1 MRFGPN
7 IALRTAELRI
17 SMLKAAKSKNQGTE
31 REASAFP
38 EQPITTLAA
47 RIINR
52 VADSPCPIL
61 IVGEPGSGK
70 RTLAR
75 RIHGASSQS
84 PNEFLE
90 ISCRTATDKSL
101 GSAVRSPGTLY
112 FVEIADLSLSTQTSL
127 MEDYFRSNGPQPV
140 CRILAAT
147 SRNLQ
152 EEIRARRMREDLF
165 YAIGSVSIQ
174 TFPLRYRKYEIVEAA
189 NEFLDKYAIMFGR
202 PKPVLSHGMVSFML
216 DYDWPGNFREL
227 ETAAKTL
234 VAIGDESIT
243 IAALR
248 ASATKS
254 KVNGEGGQLSLKQAS
269 RAASLQVERE
279 LISEVLTSTGWNR
292 KQAARE
298 LHISYKALLYKIRQ
312 IGMENTPTGRR
323 NGHMQ

>member
-1 MRFGPN
+1 
-7 IALRTAELRI
+7 
-17 SMLKAAKSKNQGTE
+17 MLKAAKSKIRSTE
-31 REASAFP
+31 AETSVFP
-38 EQPITTLAA
+38 VHPVTTWVEQ
-47 RIINR
+47 IINR
-52 VADSPCPIL
+52 LADSSCPIL

-75 RIHGASSQS
+75 RIHEASSQS
-84 PNEFLE
+84 QNGFLE
-90 ISCRTATDKSL
+90 ISCQTATDKSV
-101 GSAVRSPGTLY
+101 GGAVMAPGTLY
-112 FVEIADLSLSTQTSL
+112 FCEIADLSLAAQTSL
-127 MEDYFRSNGPQPV
+127 MEEYFRSNVSQPV
-140 CRILAAT
+140 CRILGAT

-152 EEIRARRMREDLF
+152 EETRSRRMREDLF

-174 TFPLRYRKYEIVEAA
+174 TFPLRYRKNEIVEAA

-202 PKPVLSHGMVSFML
+202 PKPILSNDMVSFML

-279 LISEVLTSTGWNR
+279 LISEVLASTGWNR
-292 KQAARE
+292 KQAAHE
-298 LHISYKALLYKIRQ
+298 LRISYKTLLYKIRQ
-312 IGMENTPTGRR
+312 IGMENTPTGRH
-323 NGHMQ
+323 NGHML